1 MTSKATGFRWEIII
15 FIFIF
20 EQYHGVFLQAI
31 VKIYHAKNGW
41 ADVTLMYQD
50 GEVIFDERVEG
61 QFWYSDA
68 VYNYPKWGLYRTV
81 DTIFNP
87 MDSID
92 FQNVQIWLQQ

>member
-1 MTSKATGFRWEIII
+1 M
-15 FIFIF
+15 
-20 EQYHGVFLQAI
+20 QAI

-68 VYNYPKWGLYRTV
+68 VYNYPKWGLYRKKSSK
-81 DTIFNP
+81 FN
-87 MDSID
+87 DSD
-92 FQNVQIWLQQ
+92 YCFFQNVQIWKQ